1 MPSPPST
8 VKRADRLATR
18 GLLTRGEPPAFL
30 FQVWDTKSP
39 LENLITHVGK
49 LRRGLRQGDTIG
61 LQVVDE
67 ARRATEANHSG
78 THLLQAALKTV
89 LGDHVK
95 QSGSLVNAERLR
107 FDFTH
112 FSRIEEEELARIEDE
127 ANRMIRANCPVETEV
142 LPLAEAVKTGAT
154 AVFDEKY
161 GETVRV
167 VGMGD
172 FSQELCG
179 GTHVA
184 DRGHRSFE
192 DRP

>member
-1 MPSPPST
+1 MT
-8 VKRADRLATR
+8 
-18 GLLTRGEPPAFL
+18 
-30 FQVWDTKSP
+30 DTIRP
-39 LENLITHVGK
+39 LENLIAHLGK
-49 LRRGLRQGDTIG
+49 LEKGKIRKGDTVA
-61 LQVVDE
+61 LQVFDDH
-67 ARRATEANHSG
+67 RRATEANHSG

-112 FSRIEEEELARIEDE
+112 FSRIDEEELARVESE
-127 ANRMIRANCPVETEV
+127 ANRMIRANCPVETQV
-142 LPLAEAVKTGAT
+142 LPLGEAMKTGAT

-161 GETVRV
+161 GSTVRV

-172 FSQELCG
+172 MSRELCG
-179 GTHVA
+179 GTHVQK
-184 DRGHRSFE
+184 DRGHRLSE